1 MVTLPDEFVRTTR
14 NLMGEERFS
23 RYLAAFDEE
32 APVSIRL
39 NPRKNEAFPSFRNV
53 PWCRHAYYLSERPN
67 FTFDPLLHAG
77 CYYVQ
82 EAASMFLDSV
92 LQQYL
97 PTVPL
102 TALDLCAA
110 PGGKSTLL
118 RSALPEGSV
127 LYSNEPVPKRASILL
142 ENITKWGWPDSI
154 VTNSYPRDYVR
165 SGLKFDIILCDVP
178 CSGEGMFRK
187 DPPTIGEWSR
197 QNVEKC
203 WRLQRDIVS
212 DAWQCLH
219 DGGLLIYSTCTFNTK
234 ENEENIRWILETFDA
249 EVLAVDVEAGWGIS
263 GSLLPGFDEPVY
275 RFIPGITRSEGLFMA
290 VMRKGGKRQ
299 ETRNKKK
306 VGRTESLRI
315 LTSPLATLHP
325 QPSTFT
331 PPPSIDLSYQQA
343 ISYLQRQALQLPT
356 DTPLGLVQVC
366 YQGHPLGLVKNLG
379 TRANNL
385 YPKEWAIKSTHVPTS
400 NPFCLPLQL

>member
-1 MVTLPDEFVRTTR
+1 M
-14 NLMGEERFS
+14 
-23 RYLAAFDEE
+23 
-32 APVSIRL
+32 
-39 NPRKNEAFPSFRNV
+39 
-53 PWCRHAYYLSERPN
+53 
-67 FTFDPLLHAG
+67 
-77 CYYVQ
+77 
-82 EAASMFLDSV
+82 
-92 LQQYL
+92 
-97 PTVPL
+97 
-102 TALDLCAA
+102 
-110 PGGKSTLL
+110 
-118 RSALPEGSV
+118 

-142 ENITKWGWPDSI
+142 ENITKWGWPDCI
-154 VTNSYPRDYVR
+154 VTNSYPHDYVR

-263 GSLLPGFDEPVY
+263 GSLLPGFNEPVY

-290 VMRKGGKRQ
+290 VMRKGGKKQ

-306 VGRTESLRI
+306 VGRIEGLRI
-315 LTSPLATLHP
+315 LTSPLDTLHP

-343 ISYLQRQALQLPT
+343 ISYLQRQALQLPA

-385 YPKEWAIKSTHVPTS
+385 YPKEWAIKSTHVPSS